1 MRNDIELYING
12 QLVEFTETPDILWTY
27 QSTDYSN
34 PTAVKNGYTKTV
46 TINGTP
52 TNNRIF
58 NSICKLNRTQ
68 YMGGGDYYFNA
79 SQRTPF
85 QLFRNGE
92 LIEDGYMKLD
102 NIIKDGYKVTYQ
114 ITLYGG
120 LSQFFYN
127 LTYSETGET
136 SEKRSLSELT
146 LLEGDDSGLSF
157 EITKETVKDAWDNI
171 GTGKWGVFN
180 FAPCYD
186 GLPEDFDADHII
198 LNKKGLDCQLR
209 FAFGEKINTDKFP
222 ETINNSYK
230 GTGGYYYGELTK
242 ELTAW
247 ETRDLRSYLQRPIL
261 SVKSLINAICD
272 PINNG
277 GYEVDL
283 DTAFFNANN
292 PYWEKAW
299 VTLPL
304 LTDLEGG
311 KSDEKVW
318 KFSGTSPVSHKYG
331 KTWKIDNASDVVFSS
346 SPNKYD
352 MVLKLRAGI
361 SGSTDNKRY
370 FCTDV
375 VNKESR
381 LGGMCVQLYARD
393 EDNNV
398 VAGSNVYFLTSK
410 TAKGNMLNYQ
420 DVINKGSYKPMWN
433 TSVITLTGA
442 WTKATDG
449 MYDWGSDLKLSI
461 DLSSVSYSSL
471 SLNITYV
478 GNYTANPSSTGSS
491 TIYNALWTYPSTS
504 SPSDF
509 LTDRKEMWVD
519 DLESGEGKAYFSTA
533 DGTHSGTEVTK
544 SSLLEG
550 LDGTPCDWLL
560 SYCKLFDLRLVKVR
574 NEKRIKVMMRQTYYK
589 DDFRD
594 IEKDIDRSKTMNIN
608 PLTFSTKWYTLGYG
622 TDDRSEFGEKYYTKY
637 GNEYGKQL
645 IDTRYNFNVST
656 TDLLSSTVFKNGL
669 ECLEKSNYFTT
680 YRDKD
685 GKDVPS
691 VFHNWVTIKYTN
703 GDDELEVPFCY
714 PSDNTNSYFQTTY
727 ESYYDGFPKMQFH
740 KASNEGIDG
749 VGVLV
754 FHNGKK
760 AVGDTRYWLT
770 DDFSIMFKLNDNNP
784 CWLVTESET
793 NYKNEKIAIA
803 MDSLPSFGRY
813 VGSDN
818 SIIGSWDFGRTK
830 ELYVPDLV
838 WEKAGTDTIYE
849 KFWKRYIEDLYSV
862 NARTVEC
869 YVRFGS
875 TLTDD
880 YMRRF
885 YYWDNS
891 YWILTKIE
899 DFNASSLDTVKCTFT
914 KVQDTKAYTDTTDF
928 DDYFFD
934 VHRYNGGGKATA
946 DGTEYQREM
955 IVYVSS
961 DEDWTVSADH
971 TGYGSFDTSNGYV
984 ISGTGGAGYK
994 LIRWVFNVNDNELE
1008 RDVLITV
1015 TRKDGV
1021 SARVRCWQKGK
1032 EVQTPTLTVT
1042 PTSITFGKLAGTT
1055 AEQFVLKLKSSSAWN
1070 ATLSDGW
1077 ATLSS
1082 SSGEKGEYDLIVTA
1096 LDNDTDNE
1104 RGLSITFTNSELM
1117 GTFVSV
1123 MQVGTAELSLT
1134 RQDSHWT
1141 IPIEGGTALYDV
1153 KSNVPWRLVGV
1164 GDWRTDEAIANNE
1177 TLTTDADGNVVYD
1190 EKCYAHPNI
1199 TSGTGN
1205 ERIEVTYDENTST
1218 LTRTARFY
1226 IAYGSGDKEER
1237 RYEVN
1242 GDYGTQKAKNATAS
1256 QPYPPTKAD
1265 YEGEGDEDTVS
1276 WTATTSNDWITIN
1289 TPSGTGNKAKISY
1302 DLTQNDGAMRTGYI
1316 TITYTDSNG
1325 YVRTEILEITQSG
1338 NPSIVGFTFNPTMI
1352 TGNAVDSKVYTINVT
1367 STDAWTLDPVPEW
1380 ISVTQINNNSI
1391 SFKFK
1396 DNNTSAERTGTI
1408 TGKQGDKTATC
1419 TVIQKRNGNVPTI
1432 YINVEPTVL
1441 NFDENGGTAAINI
1454 TSNTS
1459 YTIEVVEG

>member
-12 QLVEFTETPDILWTY
+12 QLVEFMETPDILWTY
-27 QSTDYSN
+27 QSTDYTN
-34 PTAVKNGYTKTV
+34 PTAVKNGYTKTL

-52 TNNRIF
+52 ANNRIF
-58 NSICKLNRTQ
+58 NSISKLNRTQ
-68 YMGGGDYYFNA
+68 YLGGGDNYFNA

-102 NIIKDGYKVTYQ
+102 NIIKDGYKVVYQ

-136 SEKRSLSELT
+136 NEKRSLSELT
-146 LLEGDDSGLSF
+146 FLDGDDKGLSF
-157 EITKETVKDAWDNI
+157 SITKETVKDAWDNI
-171 GTGKWGVFN
+171 GSGKWGVFN

-209 FAFGEKINTDKFP
+209 FAFGDKINTDKFP
-222 ETINNSYK
+222 ETINGNYK
-230 GTGGYYYGELTK
+230 GNGGFYYGELTK

-247 ETRDLRSYLQRPIL
+247 ETRDLRSYLQRPVL
-261 SVKSLINAICD
+261 SVKSLINAICN

-277 GYEVDL
+277 GYTVDL
-283 DTAFFNANN
+283 DTSFFTPTN

-299 VTLPL
+299 VTLPML
-304 LTDLEGG
+304 NDLEGG
-311 KSDEKVW
+311 KSDVKPW
-318 KFSGTSPVSHKYG
+318 RFSGTRPVSHKYG
-331 KTWKIDNASDVVFSS
+331 KVWNIENASDIVFSS
-346 SPNKYD
+346 SPDKYD
-352 MVLKLRAGI
+352 MVLKLRADI
-361 SGSTDNKRY
+361 NGSTDPKRY

-375 VNKESR
+375 VDKESR
-381 LGGMCVQLYARD
+381 LGGMCVQLYAVD
-393 EDNNV
+393 DNGNV

-410 TAKGNMLNYQ
+410 TQRGNMLNYQ
-420 DVINKGSYKPMWN
+420 DVVNNGNYKPKWN
-433 TSVITLTGA
+433 ASVITVTGA
-442 WTKATDG
+442 WTKAADG
-449 MYDWGSDLKLSI
+449 MYDWASDLNISI

-471 SLNITYV
+471 GLMINYV
-478 GNYTANPSSTGSS
+478 GNFTANPHRTGAS
-491 TIYNALWTYPSTS
+491 TIYNALYTYPSTLAP
-504 SPSDF
+504 SPF
-509 LTDRKEMWVD
+509 LTDEREMWVD
-519 DLESGEGKAYFSTA
+519 DLESGEGKAYFSTT
-533 DGTHSGTEVTK
+533 DGTHSGTEITK
-544 SSLLEG
+544 NDLLEG

-574 NEKRIKVMMRQTYYK
+574 NEKRIRIMMRQSYYK
-589 DDFRD
+589 DDFKD

-608 PLTFSTKWYTLGYG
+608 PLTFSTKWYTLGYKG
-622 TDDRSEFGEKYYTKY
+622 DERSEFGEKYYNKY
-637 GNEYGKQL
+637 GNDYGKQL

-656 TDLLSSTVFKNGL
+656 TDLLSSTVFNNGL

-691 VFHNWVTIKYTN
+691 VFHNWVTIKYVN
-703 GDDELEVPFCY
+703 GDDEVEVPFCY
-714 PSDNTNSYFQTTY
+714 PSDNTKTFFQSTY
-727 ESYYDGFPKMQFH
+727 ESYYDSFPKMQFH

-754 FHNGKK
+754 FYNGRK

-770 DDFSIMFKLNDNNP
+770 DDFSTMFKMNENNP

-793 NYKNEKIAIA
+793 NYKNERIAIA

-813 VGSDN
+813 IGSDN
-818 SIIGSWDFGRTK
+818 SIVGSWDFGRTK

-849 KFWKRYIEDLYSV
+849 KFWKKYIEDLYSV

-928 DDYFFD
+928 DDYYFD
-934 VHRYNGGGKATA
+934 VHRYNGGGKAQA
-946 DGTEYQREM
+946 DGDEYRREM
-955 IVYVSS
+955 IIYVSS
-961 DEDWTVSADH
+961 NEDWTVSADH
-971 TGYGSFDTSNGYV
+971 TGYGSFDTTNGYV
-984 ISGTGGAGYK
+984 VSGTGGAGHK
-994 LIRWVFNVNDNELE
+994 LIRWVFNVNDSPVE

-1032 EVQTPTLTVT
+1032 DVQTPTLTVT
-1042 PTSITFGKLAGTT
+1042 PNIITFSKLAGTFS
-1055 AEQFVLKLKSSSAWN
+1055 ERFSLKLKSSSAWT
-1070 ATLSDGW
+1070 ATLSGSW
-1077 ATLSS
+1077 ATLSAL
-1082 SSGEKGEYDLIVTA
+1082 SGDKGETELTITA
-1096 LDNDTDNE
+1096 TDNDGDNG
-1104 RGLSITFTNSELM
+1104 RSLSIVFTNGESM
-1117 GTFVSV
+1117 KTTVSV
-1123 MQVGTAELSLT
+1123 TQNETVELSLT
-1134 RQDSHWT
+1134 RQDSHWS
-1141 IPIEGGTALYDV
+1141 IPQEGGTALYDV
-1153 KSNVPWRLVGV
+1153 KSNVPWRLVSV
-1164 GDWRTDEAIANNE
+1164 GDWRTDEAIAAGQSP
-1177 TLTTDADGNVVYD
+1177 TLDADGNVVYD
-1190 EKCYAHPNI
+1190 DKMYAHPNI

-1205 ERIEVTYDENTST
+1205 ARIEVTYDPNNTT

-1226 IAYGSGDKEER
+1226 ISYGTGSKEER
-1237 RYEVN
+1237 RYESN

-1256 QPYPPTKAD
+1256 LPYPPTRGD
-1265 YEGEGDEDTVS
+1265 YDGDGGEGITT
-1276 WTATTSNDWITIN
+1276 WTATTGNDWITIK
-1289 TPSGTGNKAKISY
+1289 TPSGTGNKAVITY
-1302 DLTQNDGAMRTGYI
+1302 EVTQNDGAMRVGYI

-1325 YVRTEILEITQSG
+1325 YTRTEILEITQSG
-1338 NPSIVGFTFNPTMI
+1338 NPGVVGFTFNPTMI
-1352 TGNAVDSKVYTINVT
+1352 MGNAVDSKVYTITVT
-1367 STDAWTLDPVPEW
+1367 APDAWTLDPIPDW
-1380 ISVTQINNNSI
+1380 ITITQINSNI
-1391 SFKFK
+1391 IGFKFK
-1396 DNNTSAERTGTI
+1396 DNNTNADRTGTI
-1408 TGKQGDKTATC
+1408 VGKMGDKTASC
-1419 TVIQKRNGNVPTI
+1419 TVIQKRNGNVPTL
-1432 YINVEPTVL
+1432 YINAEPLVL
-1441 NFDENGGTAAINI
+1441 NFDDNGGTASISI
-1454 TSNTS
+1454 KSNTS
-1459 YTIEVVEG
+1459 YTIEVVD